1 MKLDGLP
8 VFRDGEEDLEE
19 DAEES
24 DDSSEL
30 DENEYNDPE
39 NQEVIKTLLI

>member
-8 VFRDGEEDLEE
+8 VIRDREEDLEE

-39 NQEVIKTLLI
+39 NQEIIKTLLI

>member
-8 VFRDGEEDLEE
+8 VIRDGEEDLEE